1 MSKPKSVTMTL
12 PSSSEFVAVTR
23 LTVSGIAARMN
34 FPIEMI
40 EDLKVSLSEACT
52 NVVQH
57 AYPSSETGEIF
68 ITFHMYPD
76 KLEIFVEDH
85 GKGFNPKEAAAPKD
99 NSEHVESFGL
109 GLGLTFIKSLMDEA
123 EVTSIMGKGTIVRM
137 VKHTPS
143 TVIK

>member
-1 MSKPKSVTMTL
+1 MSKSITMTL
-12 PSSSEFVAVTR
+12 PASSEFVAVTR

-34 FPIEMI
+34 FPIEVI

-57 AYPSSETGEIF
+57 AYPEKESGVIEIA
-68 ITFHMYPD
+68 FHLHPD

-85 GKGFNPKEAAAPKD
+85 GKGFNPKEAASQKE
-99 NSEHVESFGL
+99 NSATIESFGL

-123 EVTSIMGKGTIVRM
+123 EVTSHIGKGTVVRM
-137 VKHTPS
+137 VKYSPNPT
-143 TVIK
+143 IK